1 MTQWLVS
8 SLLALAL
15 LGGAPAA
22 TCAQEPAG
30 YVQAVLDLTLN
41 TASKGEIRVV
51 LSAGDVWADVA
62 ALQRA
67 GMVSLA
73 GERRTVGDRVYVR
86 LSSIDP
92 PMQVAIDEAALTLT
106 LTADASLFGE
116 TTVRLDGSR
125 PDGILYRR
133 VPSAFLNYGATWA
146 TGGGQALNLES
157 GLSVRGSL
165 VTSSFFLSSSGRPSR
180 GLTAAIIDDTRR
192 LTRYQVGDAIVGTG
206 PLGGSLQLAGV
217 AVSRDFSLD
226 PYFIR
231 YPTTGLAGVV
241 TTPSRVDLY
250 VNNQLVRSVQLP
262 PGAYQL
268 ANIALPTGAA
278 DTRVVV
284 RDAFGGQQEFGGS
297 YYVTTSILSRG
308 LQQFQY
314 AFGAERLR
322 QFDTLWDYGRPVLT
336 GTHRIGITDAL
347 TLGGRIEMESGLLST
362 GPTLAT
368 RLGRFGAL
376 ELTSGASYAGGRGG
390 AAGGIAYEYAGRPGS
405 VSLAWRE
412 ASDGY
417 ENLTSRRQ
425 QVGMRREIMASTTAR
440 LTSRL
445 TLSAGWQAQDADVAE
460 ASVRRASVSSSI
472 SINERMALFVSAT
485 RSRLDGLWSNGGF
498 AAMSLNIGPRASAS
512 VSAESTAGDTTVGL
526 NVQQAAP
533 VGPGFGYRL
542 QASGPGAGG
551 ELVDGELRAQSTW
564 AQVDVRQSVMNGTR
578 DTWAQVNGALVA
590 IGGRVMATRP
600 VQDGFALVR
609 VPDVKGV
616 RAYVSHQEM
625 GRTNRRGDL
634 LLPNLLAY
642 YGNQISIADSDVP
655 ADRTLSYKQLLLA
668 TPYRGGAIAE
678 FPATREWR
686 VAGSLTLLGN
696 PEGLRGQRA
705 LDARVTVETARGA
718 IDSWL
723 GAEGE
728 FYLEGLAPGTYVLH
742 VTSGDI
748 GCDATLVV
756 PVSDAPVIRAGDLP
770 CVRRTVEPVR

>member
-1 MTQWLVS
+1 M
-8 SLLALAL
+8 
-15 LGGAPAA
+15 
-22 TCAQEPAG
+22 
-30 YVQAVLDLTLN
+30 LDLTLN
-41 TASKGEIRVV
+41 TASKGEIRVL
-51 LSAGDVWADVA
+51 LSGGDVWADVA
-62 ALQRA
+62 ALRRA
-67 GMVSLA
+67 GLVSLD
-73 GERRTVGDRVYVR
+73 GVRRTVGDRAYVR
-86 LSSIDP
+86 LSSIEP
-92 PMQVAIDEAALTLT
+92 PLQVVVDEAALTLT
-106 LTADASLFGE
+106 LTADASLFGA
-116 TTVRLDGSR
+116 TTVQLDGSR
-125 PDGILYRR
+125 PNGILYRR
-133 VPSAFLNYGATWA
+133 APSAFLNYGANWA
-146 TGGGQALNLES
+146 SGGGQALNLES
-157 GLSVRGSL
+157 GLSVHGSL
-165 VTSSFFLSSSGRPSR
+165 LTSSFFLPSLGPPSR

-206 PLGGSLQLAGV
+206 PLGGSLQLGGV

-268 ANIALPTGAA
+268 ANLALPTGAA

-322 QFDTLWDYGRPVLT
+322 QFDTLWDYGRPVFT

-347 TLGGRIEMESGLLST
+347 TLGGRIEMESDLLST
-362 GPTLAT
+362 GPTLTT

-376 ELTSGASYAGGRGG
+376 ELTSGASYAGSRGG
-390 AAGGIAYEYAGRPGS
+390 VAGGIAYEYTGRPGG
-405 VSLAWRE
+405 VSLAWRQ
-412 ASDGY
+412 ASEGY

-425 QVGMRREIMASTTAR
+425 QIGMRREVMASTTAR

-445 TLSAGWQAQDADVAE
+445 TLSAGWQVQDADVAE

-472 SINERMALFVSAT
+472 SINQRVSLFASAT
-485 RSRLDGLWSNGGF
+485 RSRLDGLWSNGAF
-498 AAMSLNIGPRASAS
+498 AAMSLNLGPRASTN
-512 VSAESTAGDTTVGL
+512 VTAESTAGDTAVGVD
-526 NVQQAAP
+526 VQQSAP
-533 VGPGFGYRL
+533 VGPGFGYRV
-542 QASGPGAGG
+542 QASGLGPRG
-551 ELVDGELRAQSTW
+551 EFVDGELRAQSTW
-564 AQVDVRQSVMNGTR
+564 AQVDVRQAVVNGTR

-609 VPDVKGV
+609 VSDVKGV
-616 RAYVSHQEM
+616 RAYISHQEM
-625 GRTNRRGDL
+625 GRTNRHGDL

-642 YGNQISIADSDVP
+642 YGNQISIADEDVP
-655 ADRTLSYKQLLLA
+655 ADRTLSFKQLLLA

-686 VAGSLTLLGN
+686 VTGSLTLPGN
-696 PEGLRGQRA
+696 PDGLRGQRA
-705 LDARVTVETARGA
+705 VDARLTVETSRGP

-728 FYLEGLAPGTYVLH
+728 FYLEGLAPGAYVLH
-742 VTSGDI
+742 VMSGDI
-748 GCDATLVV
+748 ACDATLVV
-756 PVSDAPVIRAGDLP
+756 PVSDAPVIRAGELA
-770 CVRRTVEPVR
+770 CVRNNPEPGR